1 MYRYFFEVSFHFQY
15 LVNDA
20 SVMILIVASGVN
32 PDIPDDSVRN
42 HHPEGKIVIPNDN
55 FGINT
60 TIMNR
65 KRFIRDM

>member
-32 PDIPDDSVRN
+32 PDIPDEFVRN
-42 HHPEGKIVIPNDN
+42 RHPEGKIVIPHDN
-55 FGINT
+55 FGIKSLT
-60 TIMNR
+60 
-65 KRFIRDM
+65 FGAELQLAF